1 MADDHLK
8 IPKITLRSNINIL
21 YVIAKKDWK
30 IYWRYPF
37 NAVTA
42 VFNPLIWLAP
52 IVFLGKAFS
61 QDGQALGFAGF
72 SGSSDYMSFLIIS
85 AVISNFI
92 STVFWGMGYSLKNDM
107 DAGVLESNWMTPI
120 NRLLLLVGRSLNNLF
135 ITSITSILM
144 VILAALM
151 FGFHPTGNLMAA
163 ILTMLPMLLGLYG
176 FGFAFAALVMIM
188 REANTM
194 VDMGSFLVDLL
205 SGSQFPVNA
214 LPRWLLPIAL
224 SIPLTYGFDAV
235 RGWLLKTKTILPVHQ
250 EINLLLVFMVLMII
264 IGVIAFTAL
273 ERKVRAKGTLGQY

>member
-1 MADDHLK
+1 
-8 IPKITLRSNINIL
+8 
-21 YVIAKKDWK
+21 
-30 IYWRYPF
+30 
-37 NAVTA
+37 
-42 VFNPLIWLAP
+42 
-52 IVFLGKAFS
+52 
-61 QDGQALGFAGF
+61 
-72 SGSSDYMSFLIIS
+72 MSFLIIS

-163 ILTMLPMLLGLYG
+163 ILTMLPMLLGFYG

-205 SGSQFPVNA
+205 SGSQFPVNV

-235 RGWLLKTKTILPVHQ
+235 RGWLLKTKTILPIHQ

>member
-1 MADDHLK
+1 
-8 IPKITLRSNINIL
+8 
-21 YVIAKKDWK
+21 
-30 IYWRYPF
+30 
-37 NAVTA
+37 
-42 VFNPLIWLAP
+42 
-52 IVFLGKAFS
+52 
-61 QDGQALGFAGF
+61 
-72 SGSSDYMSFLIIS
+72 
-85 AVISNFI
+85 
-92 STVFWGMGYSLKNDM
+92 VFWGMGYSLKNDM

-151 FGFHPTGNLMAA
+151 FGFHSTGNLMAA

-235 RGWLLKTKTILPVHQ
+235 RGWLLKTKTILPIHQ
-250 EINLLLVFMVLMII
+250 EINLLLIFMALMII
-264 IGVIAFTAL
+264 IGVVAFTTL

>member
-1 MADDHLK
+1 MTNENLK
-8 IPKITLRSNINIL
+8 IPKINLRSNINIL
-21 YVIAKKDWK
+21 FVIAKKDWK
-30 IYWRYPF
+30 VYWRYPF

-52 IVFLGKAFS
+52 IFFLGKAFS
-61 QDGQALGFAGF
+61 QDGQALGFAGY
-72 SGSSDYMSFLIIS
+72 SGSTDYMSFLIIS

-107 DAGVLESNWMTPI
+107 DAGVLESNWMAPI

-135 ITSITSILM
+135 ITTITSILM
-144 VILAALM
+144 VILAALI
-151 FGFHPTGNLMAA
+151 FGFHPTGNLLAA

-194 VDMGSFLVDLL
+194 VDMGAFLVDLF

-235 RGWLLKTKTILPVHQ
+235 RGWLLKTKTILPMHQ
-250 EINLLLVFMVLMII
+250 EIILLLVFMILMII
-264 IGVIAFTAL
+264 IGIIAFTAL
-273 ERKVRAKGTLGQY
+273 ERKVRARGTLGQY

>member
-52 IVFLGKAFS
+52 IFFLGKAFS
-61 QDGQALGFAGF
+61 QDGQALGFAGY